1 MTAPRALERPG
12 EAQPADPEVALAL
25 RHVHA
30 ERDGRAVLRG
40 VELEVRR
47 GELVLLLGASGSGK
61 STLLRLLNRLEE
73 PSAGDIYF
81 RGAPLT
87 SYEPRAL
94 RRSVALL
101 MQTPILFPGSVREN
115 LSMVPHGYAPA
126 SEQRMLEEIQ
136 SLGLA
141 EALLEREA
149 TQLSGGEKQRV
160 SLARSLLC
168 DPEILLLD
176 EPTSA
181 LDPHHEAKVAQLI
194 NELRS
199 QRQLTC
205 VVVTHSE
212 RLSQLLDG
220 RLVLLHDGVLDAAPS
235 SQRLRDFFS
244 GGEP

>member
-1 MTAPRALERPG
+1 M
-12 EAQPADPEVALAL
+12 
-25 RHVHA
+25 
-30 ERDGRAVLRG
+30 
-40 VELEVRR
+40 
-47 GELVLLLGASGSGK
+47 LLLGASGSGK

-73 PSAGDIYF
+73 PSAGQIYF

-101 MQTPILFPGSVREN
+101 MQTPVMFPGSVREN
-115 LSMVPHGYAPA
+115 LCMVPHGYTPA
-126 SEQRMLEEIQ
+126 SEQRIRQELNA
-136 SLGLA
+136 LGLD
-141 EALLEREA
+141 ESLLEREA

-160 SLARSLLC
+160 SLARSLLTE
-168 DPEILLLD
+168 PEILLLD

-199 QRQLTC
+199 RRQLTC
-205 VVVTHSE
+205 VVVTHSL

-220 RLVLLHDGVLDAAPS
+220 RLVLLRDGALDASPS
-235 SQRLRDFFS
+235 AEQLQDFFS
-244 GGEP
+244 GDQP